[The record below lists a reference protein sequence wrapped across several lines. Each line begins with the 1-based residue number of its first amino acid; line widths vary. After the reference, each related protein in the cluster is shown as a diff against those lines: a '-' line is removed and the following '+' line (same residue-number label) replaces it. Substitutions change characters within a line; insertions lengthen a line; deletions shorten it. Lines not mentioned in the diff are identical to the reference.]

1 MKMTSFFWPFCFS
14 LIGIFGL
21 QACSK
26 LSADSSATTAASQ
39 QWMVNINEAYAQSV
53 KDQKPVLAYFTSS
66 DTCVL
71 CKQLD
76 ANVLASPTFTTWA
89 EKKVVLFKVDFA
101 TLDQLPKGNQ
111 EQNAAMAQS
120 LKATTYPTIWML
132 NVAHEVENGRF
143 KVKPLGYTGYQPS
156 PEKLIGMLQNFVPRK

>member
-1 MKMTSFFWPFCFS
+1 MTSFFRLFGFS
-14 LIGIFGL
+14 LIGIFGF

-26 LSADSSATTAASQ
+26 LSADSSTAQAVSQ
-39 QWMVNINEAYAQSV
+39 QWMANINEAYAKSV
-53 KDQKPVLAYFTSS
+53 KEQKPVLAYFTSS
-66 DTCVL
+66 DTCRL

-76 ANVLASPTFTTWA
+76 ANVFSSPTFTTWA

-111 EQNAAMAQS
+111 EQNTAMAQS

-132 NVAHEVENGRF
+132 NVTHEAENGRF

-156 PEKLIGMLQNFVPRK
+156 PEKLIGALQNFVPRK

>member
-1 MKMTSFFWPFCFS
+1 MKVISYFWPFCFS

-26 LSADSSATTAASQ
+26 LSADSSSATASSQ
-39 QWMVNINEAYAQSV
+39 PWMVNINEAYALSV
-53 KDQKPVLAYFTSS
+53 KEQKPVLAYFTSS
-66 DTCVL
+66 DTCGL

-76 ANVLASPTFTTWA
+76 ANVFASPTFTTWA

-111 EQNAAMAQS
+111 EQNTAMAQS
-120 LKATTYPTIWML
+120 LKATTYPTVWML
-132 NVAHEVENGRF
+132 NVTHEVENGRF

-156 PEKLIGMLQNFVPRK
+156 PEKLIGALQNFVPRK

>member
-1 MKMTSFFWPFCFS
+1 MTSFFRLFGFS

-26 LSADSSATTAASQ
+26 LSADSSSATAASPP
-39 QWMVNINEAYAQSV
+39 WMVNINEAYALSV

-66 DTCVL
+66 DTCKQ

-76 ANVLASPTFTTWA
+76 ANVFSSPTFTTWA
-89 EKKVVLFKVDFA
+89 DKNVVLFKVDFA

-111 EQNAAMAQS
+111 DQNRGMAQS

-132 NVAHEVENGRF
+132 NVTHEVENGRF
-143 KVKPLGYTGYQPS
+143 KVKPLGYTGFQPS
-156 PEKLIGMLQNFVPRK
+156 PEKLIGALQNFVPRK

>member
-1 MKMTSFFWPFCFS
+1 MTSFFRLFGFS

-26 LSADSSATTAASQ
+26 LSADSSTAQAVSQ
-39 QWMVNINEAYAQSV
+39 QWMANINEAYAKSV
-53 KDQKPVLAYFTSS
+53 KEQKPVLAYFTSS
-66 DTCVL
+66 DTCRL

-76 ANVLASPTFTTWA
+76 ANVFSSPTFTTWA

-111 EQNAAMAQS
+111 EQNTAMAQS

-132 NVAHEVENGRF
+132 NVTHEAENGRF

-156 PEKLIGMLQNFVPRK
+156 PEKLIGALQNFVPRK